1 MRAIIALIVIIYIV
15 GIGVALSPTIEAKW
29 SGGTASD
36 FATGVAQ
43 ALPGAVAWPG
53 LPQHRR
59 PWLTAVDG
67 LADVGFRQSARRL
80 AG

>member
-15 GIGVALSPTIEAKW
+15 GIGVALSPTIKAKW

-43 ALPGAVAWPG
+43 ALPGAVAWPVRAY
-53 LPQHRR
+53 HSI
-59 PWLTAVDG
+59 
-67 LADVGFRQSARRL
+67 ADRG
-80 AG
+80 